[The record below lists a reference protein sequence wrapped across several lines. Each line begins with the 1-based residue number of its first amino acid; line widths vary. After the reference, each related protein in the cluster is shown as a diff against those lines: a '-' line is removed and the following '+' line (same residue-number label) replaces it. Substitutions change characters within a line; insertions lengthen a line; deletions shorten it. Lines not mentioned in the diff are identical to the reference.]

1 MAAPPEPPRREAT
14 PPTTPDPLAG
24 QWEQLR
30 PQLRSW
36 WDRLTEADLAQI
48 GGQKDR
54 LISAV
59 QQRYGYPRE
68 RAQQEVERRLQ
79 DYNEKSAGVAATV
92 SSAAQDVASR
102 VTETAGTAAATAQE
116 MAGAAA
122 AAVTDTVAGAG
133 TYVRGKGVQALAGD
147 LAGLIRRYPVP
158 ALLIGA
164 GVGVL
169 LGRSLWRT
177 GGPSARGEGQ
187 PPGTRMAEA
196 GFLDATIQCVRCGQ
210 IVRQADMVSHAT
222 TCAVP
227 GLPSQG
233 GARPEPPA

>member
-1 MAAPPEPPRREAT
+1 MAAQPQPPRHEAT
-14 PPTTPDPLAG
+14 PSTTGDSLKD

-36 WDRLTEADLAQI
+36 WDQLTEADLMAI
-48 GGQKDR
+48 DGQKDR
-54 LISAV
+54 LINIV

-68 RAQQEVERRLQ
+68 RAQQEVDRRLQ
-79 DYNEKSAGVAATV
+79 EDNEKSAGVAATV
-92 SSAAQDVASR
+92 TSAAQETASG
-102 VTETAGTAAATAQE
+102 VTEAAGTAAATAQG

-122 AAVTDTVAGAG
+122 TAVADTVAGAG

-147 LAGLIRRYPVP
+147 LAGLIRRYPIP

-177 GGPSARGEGQ
+177 GGPSAKREGQ

-210 IVRQADMVSHAT
+210 LVRQADMVSHAA

-227 GLPSQG
+227 GLPS
-233 GARPEPPA
+233 